1 MSTFAIR
8 RYRLE
13 DIDEVCA
20 ASIESRAEIAPWM
33 GWMTPEYSRA
43 DTEKWVAQA
52 ISTWENEEAY
62 EHLIIDSADGAIVG
76 SCGLNHLNR
85 VNGTCNLGYW
95 VRTSRHG
102 EGAACQ
108 ASLLLRDF
116 GFEMLGLNR
125 LEIVAAVG
133 NEFSRKVAENTGAV
147 YEGISRLRLKVGDV
161 SHDAH
166 MFALLNPAARRPE
179 NAASALTSGK
189 VNWLD
194 MIVGN
199 PDHVSRFYTEVA
211 GVSRVAVQEDENHA
225 SYSLQN
231 ASGQDIFGICD
242 EAMFPN
248 WPQGWLP
255 YIDIRDFDSRVSKV
269 TEAGGEILREMTM
282 DYHWKGQRFCLVRD
296 PSGAPFMLCE
306 ARA

>member
-1 MSTFAIR
+1 MTTFAIR
-8 RYRLE
+8 RYLLE

-20 ASIESRAEIAPWM
+20 ASMESRKEIAPWM
-33 GWMTPEYSRA
+33 GWMTPEYSRE
-43 DTEKWVAQA
+43 DTEKWVTQA

-62 EHLIIDSADGAIVG
+62 EYLIIDTADGAIVG

-85 VNGTCNLGYW
+85 VNGMCNLGYW

-108 ASLLLRDF
+108 AALLLKDF
-116 GFEMLGLNR
+116 GFGTLGLNR

-147 YEGISRLRLKVGDV
+147 YEGISRLRLKVGEI

-166 MFALLNPAARRPE
+166 MFALLNPAAKRPE
-179 NAASALTSGK
+179 NANSALTSGR

-199 PDHVSRFYTEVA
+199 PDRVSRFYTEVV
-211 GVSRVAVQEDENHA
+211 GLSRSAVQEDEDHT
-225 SYSLQN
+225 SYLLQN
-231 ASGQDIFGICD
+231 SNGQQVLGICD

-248 WPQGWLP
+248 WPHGWLP
-255 YIDIRDFDSRVSKV
+255 YIDIHDFDSRVAKV
-269 TEAGGEILREMTM
+269 TEADGEILGEMTM
-282 DYHWKGQRFCLVRD
+282 DYNRKGQRFCLVRD

-306 ARA
+306 AGV